1 MSRTRSAIIGAFLVG
16 GVLLFAGGLFLIGD
30 RRLMFAEQFELHSTF
45 GRVTGLQVGSVVRFA
60 GLDAGE
66 VLAITIPSQP
76 SHRFGVRMRVR
87 EDVRHLIRTDS
98 TASVQTDGLVG
109 SAFIQIS
116 PGADE
121 APVVDPGGAIPGKD
135 PVAFADLIEEGRA
148 TFRVVA
154 GEMIDLKG
162 DVSEAIV
169 ALNAIVET
177 TDRVIADAGGKF
189 GTLLADA
196 NTIVGGIKDGRGTVG
211 QLVTDD
217 TLYKR
222 LTGIGQEA
230 QQTMANVRETTDHA
244 RALMS
249 GFAAPDGAAQQT
261 MGALHTTLTQA
272 QAVVTNLSEATEALK
287 RNFFLR
293 GFFRDRGFYDL
304 GGITRAA
311 YLDGALEGDNRTAL
325 RIWIGA
331 DVLFATGPDGA
342 EELTDSGRQR
352 LDSVM
357 EGLVRYPHDSPLIIE
372 GYASGTEGGPAY
384 PRSADR
390 AAAVRDYVVTRF
402 RRKSTLV
409 EIMPMSGEAKG
420 SPTGD
425 GRWSGVALALFVRTD
440 ALAGVP

>member
-1 MSRTRSAIIGAFLVG
+1 MSRSRSAVIGAFLVG

-30 RRLMFAEQFELHSTF
+30 RRLLFADQFELHSTF
-45 GRVTGLQVGSVVRFA
+45 GKVTGLQVGSVVRFA

-66 VLAITIPSQP
+66 VREITIPSQP
-76 SHRFGVRMRVR
+76 SHKFGVRMRVR
-87 EDVRHLIRTDS
+87 EDLRHLIRTDS

-109 SAFIQIS
+109 STFIQIS
-116 PGADE
+116 PGADA

-135 PVAFADLIEEGRA
+135 PVAFADLIEEGRE

-154 GEMIDLKG
+154 GEMIELKG

-169 ALNAIVET
+169 SLNAIVET
-177 TDRVIADAGGKF
+177 TDGVIADAGGKI
-189 GTLLADA
+189 GNLLADA

-217 TLYKR
+217 TLYRR

-304 GGITRAA
+304 GDITRAA
-311 YLDGALEGDNRTAL
+311 YLDGALEGDERTAL

-331 DVLFATGPDGA
+331 EVLFAAGSDGA
-342 EELTDSGRQR
+342 EELTESGRQR

-357 EGLVRYPHDSPLIIE
+357 ADLVRYPHDSPLIVE
-372 GYASGTEGGPAY
+372 GYATGTEGDPAY

-390 AAAVRDYVVTRF
+390 AAAVRDYVVARF
-402 RRKSTLV
+402 RRKPTLV
-409 EIMPMSGEAKG
+409 EIMPMSGDAKG
-420 SPTGD
+420 SPSGD
-425 GRWSGVALALFVRTD
+425 GRWSGVALALFVD
-440 ALAGVP
+440 NAALPSDR

>member
-1 MSRTRSAIIGAFLVG
+1 MSRSRSAVIGAFLVG

-30 RRLMFAEQFELHSTF
+30 RRLLFADQFELHSTF
-45 GRVTGLQVGSVVRFA
+45 GKVTGLQVGSVVRFA

-66 VLAITIPSQP
+66 VREITIPSQP
-76 SHRFGVRMRVR
+76 SHKFGVRMRVR
-87 EDVRHLIRTDS
+87 EDLRHLIRTDS

-109 SAFIQIS
+109 STFIQIS
-116 PGADE
+116 PGADA

-135 PVAFADLIEEGRA
+135 PVAFADLIEEGRE

-154 GEMIDLKG
+154 GEMIELKG

-169 ALNAIVET
+169 SLNAIVET
-177 TDRVIADAGGKF
+177 TDGVIADAGGKI
-189 GTLLADA
+189 GNLLADA

-217 TLYKR
+217 TLYRR

-304 GGITRAA
+304 GDITRAA
-311 YLDGALEGDNRTAL
+311 YLDGALEGDERTAL

-331 DVLFATGPDGA
+331 DVLFAAGSDGA
-342 EELTDSGRQR
+342 EELTESGRQR

-357 EGLVRYPHDSPLIIE
+357 ADLVRYPHDSPLIVE
-372 GYASGTEGGPAY
+372 GYATGTEGDPAY

-390 AAAVRDYVVTRF
+390 AAAVRDYVVARF
-402 RRKSTLV
+402 RRKPTLV
-409 EIMPMSGEAKG
+409 EIMPMSGDAKG
-420 SPTGD
+420 SPSGD
-425 GRWSGVALALFVRTD
+425 GRWSGVALALFVD
-440 ALAGVP
+440 NAALPSDR

>member
-1 MSRTRSAIIGAFLVG
+1 MSYSRSAVIGAFLVG

-30 RRLMFAEQFELHSTF
+30 RRLMFAEQFELNSTF
-45 GRVTGLQVGSVVRFA
+45 GRVTGLQVGSIVRFA

-66 VLAITIPSQP
+66 VLAIMIPSQP
-76 SHRFGVRMRVR
+76 SHKFGVRMRVR

-109 SAFIQIS
+109 MAFIQIS
-116 PGADE
+116 PGADGT
-121 APVVDPGGAIPGKD
+121 PVVDPGGAIPGKD
-135 PVAFADLIEEGRA
+135 PVAFADLIEEGRE
-148 TFRVVA
+148 TFRVLA

-162 DVSEAIV
+162 DASEAIL
-169 ALNAIVET
+169 ALGTVVQT
-177 TDRVIADAGGKF
+177 TDGVIADAGVKIGS
-189 GTLLADA
+189 LLADA

-217 TLYKR
+217 TLYRR
-222 LTGIGQEA
+222 LTGIGEEA

-249 GFAAPDGAAQQT
+249 GFAAPDGVAQQT
-261 MGALHTTLTQA
+261 MGSLHTTLTQA

-287 RNFFLR
+287 RNFLVR
-293 GFFRDRGFYDL
+293 GFFRDRGFYEL

-311 YLDGALEGDNRTAL
+311 YLDGALEGDDRTAL

-331 DVLFATGPDGA
+331 DVLFATGPGGA
-342 EELTDSGRQR
+342 EQLTDSGRQR

-357 EGLVRYPHDSPLIIE
+357 ADLVRYPHDSPLIVE
-372 GYASGTEGGPAY
+372 GYATGTEGDPAY

-390 AAAVRDYVVTRF
+390 AAAVRDYVVARF
-402 RRKSTLV
+402 RRQPTLV
-409 EIMPMSGEAKG
+409 AIMPMSGEAKG
-420 SPTGD
+420 SPSGD
-425 GRWSGVALALFVRTD
+425 GRWSGVALALFVNNA
-440 ALAGVP
+440 ALPSAR